1 MHATHGTQLR
11 HLTLLLD
18 GAVEG
23 AYADAGLGYRPC
35 YTPVMRA
42 LLASGPLTVGSIAT
56 ASGITQPAAT
66 QTVALMVKDNLVTA
80 VVSAVVS
87 AVDTA
92 ADGRPRLISLTPE
105 GRAMAASLKDFWRA
119 IAMAAATLEA
129 DLPYSLSAVLTSAI
143 EALADKP
150 FSTRIREAQA
160 QLQRYNSIHSP
171 RHTA

>member
-11 HLTLLLD
+11 LLIMLLD

-23 AYADAGLGYRPC
+23 AYRDAGLGYRPS

-42 LLASGPLTVGSIAT
+42 LMASGPLTVGSIAT

-66 QTVALMVKDNLVTA
+66 QTVALMAKDNLVA
-80 VVSAVVS
+80 ARL
-87 AVDTA
+87 TA

-105 GRAMAASLKDFWRA
+105 GKAMAATLKDFWRA
-119 IAMAAATLEA
+119 IAMAAASLEA
-129 DLPYSLSAVLTSAI
+129 ELPYSLSAVLTSAI

-160 QLQRYNSIHSP
+160 QMQRYHPTQARRN
-171 RHTA
+171 TA